1 MVARDEHGETAAAW
15 EAAWTGG
22 GRAVH
27 LGNVADFNAQ
37 FMAGRLNSRR
47 QLDWRRLG
55 HHYASLAV
63 FYSPHPA
70 VVVLPRVLDD
80 AWLGLVSRQL
90 EWGEVE
96 LYSGI
101 AEDGGFGEALEARPA
116 LLGRLRGMSLPL
128 LPWGRTPEFERLAGL
143 PDDGVLAA
151 VMRFESKESSLTL
164 FREVARNHPGIAV
177 RDQQRVDSVRRLA
190 RLVADQSCAGW
201 TVVLKSEYGVGG
213 NGTAIVTPSQV
224 RAAGGARALLRRLF
238 ADEDLLPGHDVLVE
252 PYVWPSG
259 PLRDPT
265 FNAVVAQ
272 DGSVHP
278 VGMAVMSV
286 EGTRYRGATVGPGLM
301 PTELA
306 DRATR
311 FGTDVGRALAEQ
323 GYRGWF
329 DIDFI
334 AAQSGVLAPAE
345 TNLRLT
351 GPAVAFMIK
360 ARLDRVRGPG
370 HLVRTFDEL
379 PLGAR
384 MPEELLFQ
392 HVQRLGRLCSPLGAT
407 VLPILPSTGF
417 EPFPTLGVAIAARS
431 AEVLDAAEVIIR
443 DANAALGGMR
453 GASVGS

>member
-1 MVARDEHGETAAAW
+1 MVSRDEHGETAAAW

-22 GRAVH
+22 RRAVH
-27 LGNVADFNAQ
+27 LGNVADFNTQ
-37 FMAGRLNSRR
+37 FMAGRLDDRR
-47 QLDWRRLG
+47 QLDWRRQG

-90 EWGEVE
+90 EWDAVE

-101 AEDGGFGEALEARPA
+101 AEDGGFGEAVEARPA
-116 LLGRLRGMSLPL
+116 LLGRLRGMDLPL
-128 LPWGRTPEFERLAGL
+128 LAWGRTPEFERLAGL

-164 FREVARNHPGIAV
+164 FREIARNHPGIAV
-177 RDQQRVDSVRRLA
+177 RDQQRVGSVRRLT
-190 RLVADQSCAGW
+190 RLVADRASAGR

-213 NGTAIVTPSQV
+213 NGTAIVTPGQV
-224 RAAGGARALLRRLF
+224 RAAGGARALLRQLF
-238 ADEDLLPGHDVLVE
+238 ADEDLLSGHDVLVE
-252 PYVWPSG
+252 PYVWPSRH
-259 PLRDPT
+259 LRDPT
-265 FNAVVAQ
+265 FDAVIAQ

-278 VGMAVMSV
+278 VGMAVMYV
-286 EGTRYRGATVGPGLM
+286 EGTKYRGATVGPGLV
-301 PTELA
+301 PAELA

-311 FGTDVGRALAEQ
+311 FGIDVGRALAEQ

-334 AAQSGVLAPAE
+334 AAQSGQLAPAE

-351 GPAVAFMIK
+351 GPAIAFMIK
-360 ARLDRVRGPG
+360 ARLDLIRGPG
-370 HLVRTFDEL
+370 HLVRTLDEL

-392 HVQRLGRLCSPLGAT
+392 YVQRLVRLCSPLGAI

-431 AEVLDAAEVIIR
+431 VEVLDAAENLIR
-443 DANAALGGMR
+443 GANAALGEMGD
-453 GASVGS
+453 ASAGS